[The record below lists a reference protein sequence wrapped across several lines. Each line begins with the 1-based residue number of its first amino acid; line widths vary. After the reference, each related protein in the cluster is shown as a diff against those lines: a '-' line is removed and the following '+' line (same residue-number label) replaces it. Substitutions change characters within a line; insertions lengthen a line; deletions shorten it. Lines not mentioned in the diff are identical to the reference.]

1 MYNSHLEQTVL
12 IMEYSSYEM
21 PAVAVVDV
29 VVMDIPVLVVR
40 VVQQ

>member
-1 MYNSHLEQTVL
+1 MYNSRLEQTVL

-21 PAVAVVDV
+21 PVADV
-29 VVMDIPVLVVR
+29 AVMDIPVLVVL